1 MISNTGSHP
10 FNHRPTPRLIA
21 TVFALIAIGATAVYA
36 LYASGFGQRG
46 PLSQPPGSDSSSVAF
61 MSLFPSNRLLAPS
74 SIQNFSL
81 VFSRGRA
88 PFGIYSLSI
97 VAPSGMSVSAQP
109 PFANIS
115 GDRAAVDLFVIVRPD
130 VLPGNYSVTV
140 SASNGAWTTNQTF
153 SFRVPFYLVR
163 IFADG
168 LNPANLSVRVG
179 STVEWLN
186 LDLGTDEINGTH
198 TLRFASI
205 SLASPPLPTNM
216 FWQHTFYTPGIY
228 RYEDPMDPRID
239 GEITVVA

>member
-1 MISNTGSHP
+1 MSNTGSHP
-10 FNHRPTPRLIA
+10 FNHRPTPRLVA
-21 TVFALIAIGATAVYA
+21 TVFAVIAIGAGAVYT
-36 LYASGFGQRG
+36 LYASGFGQG
-46 PLSQPPGSDSSSVAF
+46 GTSYQPPGSDSSSVAF
-61 MSLFPSNRLLAPS
+61 MSLFPPNRVLAPS

-81 VFSRGRA
+81 VFSRGKA

-97 VAPSGMSVSAQP
+97 VAPSGMSVSANP

-115 GDRAAVDLFVIVRPD
+115 GDRAAVDLFVVVRPD
-130 VLPGNYSVTV
+130 VRPDNYSVTI
-140 SASNGAWTTNQTF
+140 SASNGAWTAHQTF

-163 IFADG
+163 IFSEG
-168 LNPANLSVRVG
+168 LNPANLSIKVG

-216 FWQHTFYTPGIY
+216 FWQHTFQTAGIY
-228 RYEDPMDPRID
+228 RYEDPMDPRIS

>member
-1 MISNTGSHP
+1 MSKTGSYQFSHK
-10 FNHRPTPRLIA
+10 PTPRLVV

-36 LYASGFGQRG
+36 LYASGFGQRV
-46 PLSQPPGSDSSSVAF
+46 PLSQPPGSDSSSIAF

-81 VFSRGRA
+81 VFSRGKA
-88 PFGIYSLSI
+88 PVGIYSLSI
-97 VAPSGMSVSAQP
+97 VAPSGMSVSANP
-109 PFANIS
+109 PSANIS

-130 VLPGNYSVTV
+130 VLPGNYSVTI
-140 SASNGAWTTNQTF
+140 SASNGAWTTVQTF

-163 IFADG
+163 IFAEG
-168 LNPANLSVRVG
+168 LNPANLSVKAG

-205 SLASPPLPTNM
+205 SLASPSLPTNM
-216 FWQHTFYTPGIY
+216 FWLHTFSTPGIY
-228 RYEDPMDPRID
+228 RYEDPMDPGIV
-239 GEITVVA
+239 GEITVTA